1 MEARMQV
8 AVIGCGVVGSCVG
21 WHLARRG
28 AQVVMMDAGPPG
40 AAVSSWTFGWV
51 NASNKTETRAYFDLN
66 VAGMSAHRE
75 LAGLLG
81 SGNWWH
87 PTGHLR
93 WSDDPGSTE
102 MLLRA
107 VDLLISWGYDVACWD
122 ADRVRRLLE
131 PEVRFPAGD
140 TPVAFYPDEGWID
153 GRQLVGRLVE
163 DAVSNGAELHA
174 GTAVTDI
181 IVKGDH
187 VAEIVLSNAH
197 RYKVDAVVNA
207 AGPAGREVAGFV
219 GRTLPMRDEPGLI
232 ARLRCD
238 HVPVRRAMHAP
249 HVEIRADGP
258 GQVVLHSR
266 EIDAL
271 IDPAAGPT
279 DPADLAGRL
288 HDLAVDVVPALRTGE
303 LIRAKIAR
311 RPIPIDGFP
320 SVGGLDDLAGYYEA
334 VTHSGITL
342 SAVIGRLLAQ
352 EIIDGSVD
360 GLIKP
365 YRPDRFPSVEPG
377 SHGG

>member
-1 MEARMQV
+1 MQV

-28 AQVVMMDAGPPG
+28 AQVVMVDAGPPG
-40 AAVSSWTFGWV
+40 AAVSSWTFSWV
-51 NASNKTETRAYFDLN
+51 NASNKTGTRAYFDLN

-75 LAGLLG
+75 LARALD
-81 SGNWWH
+81 SGDWWH

-93 WSDDPGSTE
+93 WSDEPRSTDK
-102 MLLRA
+102 LLRA

-140 TPVAFYPDEGWID
+140 TSVAFYPDEGWID
-153 GRQLVGRLVE
+153 GRQLVGRLV
-163 DAVSNGAELHA
+163 DHAVSNGAELHA
-174 GTAVTDI
+174 GTAVADI
-181 IVKGDH
+181 VMKGDH
-187 VAEIVLSNAH
+187 VAEIVLSDAH

-249 HVEIRADGP
+249 HVEIRPDGP

-271 IDPAAGPT
+271 IDPVADT
-279 DPADLAGRL
+279 RDLAGRL
-288 HDLAVDVVPALRTGE
+288 HDLAIDVVPALRTGE
-303 LIRAKIAR
+303 LIDARIVR
-311 RPIPIDGFP
+311 RPIPLDGFP
-320 SVGGLDDLAGYYEA
+320 SVGGIDGLAGYYEA

-342 SAVIGRLLAQ
+342 SAVIGRLLTQ

-360 GLIKP
+360 ALIEP
-365 YRPDRFPSVEPG
+365 YRPDRFPT
-377 SHGG
+377 